1 MSGAPAEAGREPPG
15 ASSGE
20 VGTAEVKVLLAALE
34 KGLRAFQL
42 YQGSNP
48 ALDRFI
54 EALQQRFAAF
64 WKAEPA
70 LEVEVGERE
79 MRWEG
84 EAVYGRREAADNLA
98 ALLHRDGIRQI
109 SFHPGF
115 EEEDLPRLLD
125 VLSRALRS
133 QRQHDDLITLLWN
146 EDFLHFQY
154 RYVDLLADG
163 TELPGEAA
171 QETPDAVPEE
181 EVRGE
186 AAAAP
191 AASMRPEDFREALYF
206 LEPPELRRLE
216 AAVEADRRG
225 SHWLAVLNALLD
237 RFEDGSPDRR
247 RQVLAVVVEVLPL
260 LLANQRFEEAAHL
273 LRELKSSPTPDGGE
287 GGEELAMVLTDLAR
301 PETVTELLAMLRDAP
316 ERLGTAAV
324 ADFIALLPPSALP
337 QLVREM
343 TAEGEGDVGE
353 RMLAAV
359 VPLAERAPSEVI
371 GLLRTD
377 EEALLVG
384 GCRLV
389 AAGSL
394 RSAAVDLVRLV
405 GDKKATVRIAAIQA
419 LGQVRSAEAGRGLL
433 RALDDRDRDVR
444 VHAARGLA
452 RLRYAPALDDLRNRV
467 TSRQAR
473 EADFTERMAL
483 FEAFGAVCG
492 AEGVDVLDRML
503 NGRKLFGRKD
513 SAEMRACAAMAL
525 GMIGDAS
532 ARGALMGASRDPDPV
547 VRTAV
552 SRALKGER

>member
-1 MSGAPAEAGREPPG
+1 VGAAD
-15 ASSGE
+15 
-20 VGTAEVKVLLAALE
+20 VTVLLTALE

-54 EALQQRFAAF
+54 EALRQRFAAF
-64 WKAEPA
+64 WKAEPV
-70 LEVEVGERE
+70 LEVEVDERE
-79 MRWEG
+79 MRWED
-84 EAVYGRREAADNLA
+84 EVVYGRQAASENLA

-115 EEEDLPRLLD
+115 EGGDLPRLLD

-146 EDFLHFQY
+146 EDFLHFHY
-154 RYVDLLADG
+154 RYVDLLADR

-171 QETPDAVPEE
+171 QEAPDAVPEE

-191 AASMRPEDFREALYF
+191 DASLRPEDFREALYF
-206 LEPPELRRLE
+206 LEPAELRRLE
-216 AAVEADRRG
+216 AAVEADRRDG
-225 SHWLAVLNALLD
+225 HWLAVLNALLD

-273 LRELKSSPTPDGGE
+273 LRELTASPPPDGGE
-287 GGEELAMVLTDLAR
+287 GQEELAMVLEDLAR

-316 ERLGTAAV
+316 KRLGSAAV
-324 ADFIALLPPSALP
+324 ADFIALLPPTALP
-337 QLVREM
+337 QLVREVA
-343 TAEGEGDVGE
+343 AEGEGDAGE
-353 RMLAAV
+353 RLLTALL
-359 VPLAERAPSEVI
+359 PLAERAPSEVI

-377 EEALLVG
+377 EEPLLVG

-405 GDKKATVRIAAIQA
+405 GHAAAPVRIAAIQA

-433 RALDDRDRDVR
+433 AALNDSDRDVR

-513 SAEMRACAAMAL
+513 PAEVRACAAMAL

-552 SRALKGER
+552 SRALRGER